1 MKYSTYIKPRI
12 RTNIK
17 PRFRWSFFFK
27 RIFRWF
33 LNYFR
38 YILAAIGVGI
48 LVTIIIRSSILT
60 FDMSKVKI
68 QGVGNYISEDN
79 FKSQVISQ
87 LKDKNLVD
95 INTTDLENHLKD
107 TFVGIK
113 NISVKKKV
121 PTYLTIDVIERIP
134 EVLLVTNVF
143 DIKEVLETT
152 ISLNPKDISSSKT
165 YLVSDD
171 GFVLAELNDSSRE
184 LFLKYKDLPKID
196 YSGEVILHS
205 FISQNSISL
214 YKDIYSG
221 LSKTSLQATNII
233 FSKNLITV
241 FLKEDVIVYIP
252 TSKPIG
258 NSFEVVY
265 SIITKLS
272 TEDKKVSKIDL
283 RYDKVIVSY
292 R

>member
-27 RIFRWF
+27 RLFRWF
-33 LNYFR
+33 LNSFR
-38 YILAAIGVGI
+38 YFLLIIGVII
-48 LVTIIIRSSILT
+48 LVFIIIRSSILN

-68 QGVGNYISEDN
+68 QGVGNYINEDAFRSE
-79 FKSQVISQ
+79 VVSQ

-95 INTTDLENHLKD
+95 INTITLENHLKD
-107 TFVGIK
+107 KFVGIK
-113 NISVKKKV
+113 EISIKKKV
-121 PTYLTIDVIERIP
+121 PTYLTIDVKERIP
-134 EVLLVTNVF
+134 EVLLVTNIF

-152 ISLNPKDISSSKT
+152 ESITLKNIVSPKT
-165 YLVSDD
+165 YLIADD
-171 GFVLAELNDSSRE
+171 GFVLNELDDSTKDI
-184 LFLKYKDLPKID
+184 FLKYKDLPKID
-196 YSGEVILHS
+196 YSGEVALNS
-205 FISQNSISL
+205 FINQNSIDL
-214 YKDIYSG
+214 YKDIYAG

-233 FSKNLITV
+233 FSENLITV
-241 FLKEDVIVYIP
+241 FLKEDVIVYIS

-258 NSFEVVY
+258 DSFEVVY
-265 SIITKLS
+265 SVITKLS